1 MKRNV
6 LGLLAKY
13 PAPGIVKTRLARD
26 IGVEDAAEV
35 YRSIAEKVFKET
47 VPVGGGYE
55 RVVFYTPLS
64 RKGDFE
70 KWLPGERLMAQ
81 HGAELGDIM
90 ANALQDL
97 LSDGAARAVIAG
109 VDIPDLREGDV
120 RDAFAKLEDAD
131 IVIGPAIDGGY
142 YLIGMKAR
150 HDEIFRGISWS
161 TDRVFQETV
170 RIIDAL
176 GLSYLTVRTLSDV
189 DRVADITNW
198 GKLRS

>member
-1 MKRNV
+1 MKKNV

-26 IGVEDAAEV
+26 IGVKDAAEV
-35 YRSIAEKVFKET
+35 YRSIAEKVFKQT
-47 VPVGGGYE
+47 VPIGGSYE

-64 RKGDFE
+64 SRGDFE
-70 KWLPGERLMAQ
+70 KWLPGERLLAQ
-81 HGAELGDIM
+81 NGTELGDIM
-90 ANALQDL
+90 ANALRDI
-97 LSDGAARAVIAG
+97 LSDGAAKAVITG
-109 VDIPDLREGDV
+109 VDIPDLGEGIV
-120 RDAFAKLEDAD
+120 RDAFARLEDAD

-161 TDRVFQETV
+161 TARVFHETI

-176 GLSYLTVRTLSDV
+176 GLSYSTVRTLSDV
-189 DRVADITNW
+189 DRVADIINW